1 MIQEKGLGAVTLSI
15 GPLGL
20 ESLAQSLEGWDK
32 YSTIILLKTSVRN
45 AVEKSI

>member
-20 ESLAQSLEGWDK
+20 ESLASFSHLRGGINIQQLSYLKRLLEMQ
-32 YSTIILLKTSVRN
+32 
-45 AVEKSI
+45 